1 MIGVQ
6 VSAVVNSR
14 VVWLFLGTKWD
25 PIYGQRPMLS
35 LSLSL
40 SLTMTRET
48 SDSKHDGGRCGT
60 VSGSL
65 NFLGR

>member
-40 SLTMTRET
+40 SR
-48 SDSKHDGGRCGT
+48 
-60 VSGSL
+60 
-65 NFLGR
+65 